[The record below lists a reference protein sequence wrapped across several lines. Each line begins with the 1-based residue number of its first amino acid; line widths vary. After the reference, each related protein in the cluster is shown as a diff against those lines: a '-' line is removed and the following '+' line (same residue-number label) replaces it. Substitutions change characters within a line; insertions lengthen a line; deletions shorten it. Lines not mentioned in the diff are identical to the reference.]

1 MTSQKITF
9 TFHFLSDARH
19 FGAGV
24 VLNDNCLWVT
34 GGILH
39 LENNVQNIVQLKS
52 TEFITFDG
60 AIYGPNM
67 QRALHGHCVVV
78 INSTFSMIIG
88 GYTENPEDS
97 TFYFDHDKYEW
108 INGQSLIQARYYH
121 AAGIIIDEVTGEDFV
136 VVTGGQTNAH
146 DSSNSTEILMDTGW
160 IAGNISVIS
169 FHFWTIHL
177 DWDTKT

>member
-24 VLNDNCLWVT
+24 VLNDNCFWVT
-34 GGILH
+34 GGISNM
-39 LENNVQNIVQLKS
+39 ENYVKLNS
-52 TEFITFDG
+52 TEFITFDE
-60 AIYGPNM
+60 AIHGPNM
-67 QRALHGHCVVV
+67 PRALHGHCVVV

-160 IAGNISVIS
+160 IAGDIKTIF
-169 FHFWTIHL
+169 FHFLTTL
-177 DWDTKT
+177 KC